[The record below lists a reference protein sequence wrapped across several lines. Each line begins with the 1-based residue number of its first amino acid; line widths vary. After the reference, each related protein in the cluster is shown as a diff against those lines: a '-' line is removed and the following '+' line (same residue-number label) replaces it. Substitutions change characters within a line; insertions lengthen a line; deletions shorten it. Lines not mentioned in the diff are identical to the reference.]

1 MEDDAYANPDV
12 METGLKAHPGHLM
25 INKYPNDSSNSNSDG
40 EYIALGN
47 HSDDDDDDSDSDSND
62 TNKKPIKMVLAQSP
76 PATHHISA
84 SPHVACCAS
93 KPASHRHYS
102 PEKHLGQQHKGGTTI
117 KKAKTMPSKGSAACH
132 KSCQAVIMDPV
143 EELDD
148 AKDDIESD
156 ETIINKSWCAAAE
169 LGGEDTDDMPLKNEY
184 ISLITGVWTQ
194 LRGHLKSE
202 VKPLVELTYGF
213 IQEKEDPDIIL
224 QNTAIYE
231 ALTSNDLAYTC
242 EDYKNVKF
250 RWYNQIMMI
259 IICRICFAMSCSDGY
274 QYEDYFHPIPLQL
287 ITLVYAAI
295 KCVLDEWSD
304 GEWRPLQFEEGAYQD
319 VYLMLL
325 ANLRNLV
332 QWSKVFERKFRE
344 DIWKQVM

>member
-12 METGLKAHPGHLM
+12 METGLKAHPRHLT
-25 INKYPNDSSNSNSDG
+25 INKYPNNSSNSNSDG

-84 SPHVACCAS
+84 SPHAACCTS

-102 PEKHLGQQHKGGTTI
+102 PEKHLGQQRKGGTTI

-156 ETIINKSWCAAAE
+156 GKSCKGKGEHPTHSHKHFSPQVNHILDEAIHLAWVQAATQMPYPASFDVQETIINKSWCAAVE
-169 LGGEDTDDMPLKNEY
+169 LGGEDTDDMLLKNEY
-184 ISLITGVWTQ
+184 ISLV
-194 LRGHLKSE
+194 
-202 VKPLVELTYGF
+202 
-213 IQEKEDPDIIL
+213 
-224 QNTAIYE
+224 
-231 ALTSNDLAYTC
+231 
-242 EDYKNVKF
+242 
-250 RWYNQIMMI
+250 
-259 IICRICFAMSCSDGY
+259 
-274 QYEDYFHPIPLQL
+274 
-287 ITLVYAAI
+287 
-295 KCVLDEWSD
+295 
-304 GEWRPLQFEEGAYQD
+304 
-319 VYLMLL
+319 
-325 ANLRNLV
+325 
-332 QWSKVFERKFRE
+332 
-344 DIWKQVM
+344 